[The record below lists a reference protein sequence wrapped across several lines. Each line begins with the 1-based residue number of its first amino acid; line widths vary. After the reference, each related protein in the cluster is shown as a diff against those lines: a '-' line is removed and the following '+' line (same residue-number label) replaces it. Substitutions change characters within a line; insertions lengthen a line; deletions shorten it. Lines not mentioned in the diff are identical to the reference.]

1 VVCELLKLGVD
12 PNQRCF
18 ENRTPLIEACL
29 SDYDPLEVVKLLL
42 ANQASPNLVSEDGG
56 SAIMCAAGKGHA
68 ETCLCLL
75 QNGAQVNLQE
85 EDGFTALMFAC

>member
-1 VVCELLKLGVD
+1 VVCELLKSGVD

-18 ENRTPLIEACL
+18 QNRTPLIEACL

-42 ANQASPNLVSEDGG
+42 ANQASPNLVEEVGR
-56 SAIMCAAGKGHA
+56 SALMEAALKGYT

-75 QNGAQVNLQE
+75 HNGAQVNLQDNE
-85 EDGFTALMFAC
+85 GFTALISAC